1 MVLHVAAHI
10 RNPRNAPGPF
20 YVLAD
25 SCISCGAPQAQA
37 PELVAGC
44 GSEGGCYFR
53 KQPETQEEIDAAI
66 RATFV
71 SCIEVYRYG
80 GEDPEIRRRL
90 AELGYASLCDNPI
103 EGVAEV
109 VRDRVRFTFDATHAA
124 TLAAQI
130 LAWVSERNPNGACTE
145 PVVGDAEEAAF
156 EHTHSAK
163 YAMPLVYRLTRLP
176 TGRWL
181 LVKGHRDPWLHDLL
195 VSHGAREL
203 RWFSEKELAAGAEGR
218 LLPY

>member
-1 MVLHVAAHI
+1 MILRVTERI
-10 RNPRNAPGPF
+10 RNPANVPGPF
-20 YVLAD
+20 YVLAS
-25 SCISCGAPQAQA
+25 SCIACGAPQAQA

-53 KQPETQEEIDAAI
+53 RQPETPEEVDAAI

-90 AELGYASLCDNPI
+90 AELGQGSLCDSPL

-109 VRDRVRFTFDATHAA
+109 VRDRVCFIFDATHAA
-124 TLAAQI
+124 TLATQI
-130 LAWVSERNPNGACTE
+130 LGWLIEQNPSGACTE
-145 PVVGDAEEAAF
+145 PVVGDAEVAAF

-163 YAMPLVYRLTRLP
+163 YATPLVYRLARLP

-181 LVKGHRDPWLHDLL
+181 LVKGRRDPWLHDLL

-203 RWFSEKELAAGAEGR
+203 RWFSEEELAAGAEGK